1 MLEATQP
8 GLKTLLMSGY
18 AAEAFA
24 DQDAP
29 ESKLH
34 FLQKP
39 FTFEGLARKVRD
51 LLDAAEG

>member
-24 DQDAP
+24 DKDSP
-29 ESKLH
+29 ESRLH

-51 LLDAAEG
+51 LLDAAER